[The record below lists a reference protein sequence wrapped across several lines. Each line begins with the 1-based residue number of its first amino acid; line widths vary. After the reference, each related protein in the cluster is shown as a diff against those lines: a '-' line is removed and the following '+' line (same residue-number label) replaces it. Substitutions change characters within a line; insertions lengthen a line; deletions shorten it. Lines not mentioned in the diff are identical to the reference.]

1 MDGIATLN
9 RNQAVRLNEN
19 IYLNV
24 AIQHIVQVMRH
35 SVLEVIPTAELGS
48 IVSCILDP
56 IHKPPDPNTNTRTV

>member
-48 IVSCILDP
+48 IVSCIWDP
-56 IHKPPDPNTNTRTV
+56 IHKPSGPDTNSRTV

>member
-19 IYLNV
+19 IYLNA
-24 AIQHIVQVMRH
+24 AIQHIGQVMRH

-48 IVSCILDP
+48 IVSFI
-56 IHKPPDPNTNTRTV
+56 